1 MTRRTIEAMREIR
14 LWYGQVI
21 VPVVTIAAISM
32 TIPEVRQAVAAKAS
46 QWKKSIENKN
56 TKNEES

>member
-21 VPVVTIAAISM
+21 VPGVTIAAISM
-32 TIPEVRQAVAAKAS
+32 NIPEVRQAVAAKAS

-56 TKNEES
+56 IKNEES

>member
-46 QWKKSIENKN
+46 QWKRSIENKVK
-56 TKNEES
+56 KNEES

>member
-21 VPVVTIAAISM
+21 VPVVTIAAMSM
-32 TIPEVRQAVAAKAS
+32 TIPEVRQAIAAKAS

-56 TKNEES
+56 IKNEES